1 MNAEHLGYAA
11 GLFDGEGSVTVYKG
25 CIRMSAG
32 MIDREPLDVLQA
44 VLGGKVYGPRPQKTG
59 APMFYWL
66 LPGWAAVETQY
77 SRIRHLLCPR
87 RREQF
92 IVAFSKPRAVA
103 RVSVTRP
110 APCGFNR
117 NKASNSGHVAHYKR
131 GEKAC
136 ADCYHAAKLYMQ
148 KRRKRNESQD

>member
-11 GLFDGEGSVTVYKG
+11 GLFDGEGSVSVYKG

-32 MIDREPLDVLQA
+32 MIDREPLEVLRA
-44 VLGGKVYGPRPQKTG
+44 VFGGKIYGPRPQKRG
-59 APMFYWL
+59 APMFYWQ

-77 SRIRHLLCPR
+77 ARIRHLLCPR

-92 IVAFSKPRAVA
+92 TRAFAKPRAA
-103 RVSVTRP
+103 PRVVVTRP
-110 APCGFNR
+110 PPCGFDRNR
-117 NKASNSGHVAHYKR
+117 VSNAGHVAHYKR

-136 ADCYHAAKLYMQ
+136 ADCAHAAQLYMR
-148 KRRKRNESQD
+148 KRRGEK

>member
-1 MNAEHLGYAA
+1 MNPEHLGYAA

-32 MIDREPLDVLQA
+32 MVDREPLDVLQA
-44 VLGGKVYGPRPQKTG
+44 VFGGKVYGPRAQRKG
-59 APMFYWL
+59 RAMFYWL

-77 SRIRHLLCPR
+77 ARIAHLLCPR

-92 IVAFSKPRAVA
+92 EAAFSRPRAVA
-103 RVSVTRP
+103 RVPVKRP
-110 APCGFNR
+110 LPCGFDRNR
-117 NKASNSGHVAHYKR
+117 VSNAGHVAHYKR

-136 ADCYHAAKLYMQ
+136 ADCAHAAQLYM
-148 KRRKRNESQD
+148 KSRRAK